1 MTLVILL
8 TLKVNNILWQHICG
22 AYSTKALDIALRAN
36 SLDTSSE
43 NEVS

>member
-8 TLKVNNILWQHICG
+8 TSKVNNILWQHTWV
-22 AYSTKALDIALRAN
+22 ASSTKALNIALRAN

>member
-8 TLKVNNILWQHICG
+8 TFEVNNILWQHICG
-22 AYSTKALDIALRAN
+22 ASSTKALNIALRAN

-43 NEVS
+43 NKVS